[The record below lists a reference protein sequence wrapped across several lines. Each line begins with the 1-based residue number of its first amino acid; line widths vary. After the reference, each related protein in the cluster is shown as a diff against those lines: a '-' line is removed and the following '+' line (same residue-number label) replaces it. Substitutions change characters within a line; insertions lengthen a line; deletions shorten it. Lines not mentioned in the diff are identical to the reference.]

1 MVSIQKIWHH
11 NQFQIGISFGFDET
25 LKQKAHSTD
34 WLMRPERKKMI
45 KTSKSDNL
53 MVIFTSW
60 HQYKEDRRD
69 TLQT

>member
-1 MVSIQKIWHH
+1 MVSVQKIWHH
-11 NQFQIGISFGFDET
+11 NQFQLGMVFGFDEIWK
-25 LKQKAHSTD
+25 LKAHSTD
-34 WLMRPERKKMI
+34 WLKRLERKKMI